1 MNTRLLGALGM
12 IGSVGLLLEGLL
24 TGFQQQADSPL
35 VGAVELLY
43 IGGWMCSVAGLY
55 RLNATGSRA
64 AGKAL
69 LIIQLVGLALAAGF
83 ALFAFAPSASRDG
96 LLYNLMDAAWPLSHL
111 FMIVVGIAALR
122 AKRLTGWRRI
132 APLLCGLALP
142 LFMAATVAAGEGAG
156 RYLFPIFTLVA
167 FALLGYAVRST
178 EGAGAAGRTAPAL
191 EAKAL

>member
-12 IGSVGLLLEGLL
+12 IGSAGLLLEGLL

-43 IGGWMCSVAGLY
+43 IGGWMCSVAGLA
-55 RLNATGSRA
+55 RLNATGGRA
-64 AGKAL
+64 AGRAL
-69 LIIQLVGLALAAGF
+69 PIIQLIGLALAAGF
-83 ALFAFAPSASRDG
+83 ALFAFMPSASRDG
-96 LLYNLMDAAWPLSHL
+96 LLYNLLDAAWPLSHL

-142 LFMAATVAAGEGAG
+142 LFMAATVAAGEDAG
-156 RYLFPIFTLVA
+156 RYLFPVFTTVA
-167 FALLGYAVRST
+167 FALLGYAVRS
-178 EGAGAAGRTAPAL
+178 AASGGTVGHAAPAI